1 MPDPDGSEGTSIPCY
16 FHLERLHTFACN
28 ATLPILVFH
37 TRWLTRM
44 KSWLEE
50 WGVRDL
56 GPAKTSSSGCL
67 LLLHPSSD
75 LQKAGQG
82 YLRRDP
88 DLKTG
93 AWHRADSLLFTFLR
107 KWTTLQVLP
116 VLRLVQYMENPFNF
130 SIYRKLYSFQ
140 VEKKASLH
148 TYPLVS
154 YLSLITE
161 RPQI

>member
-1 MPDPDGSEGTSIPCY
+1 MLPSLFDFPHQVTCENEVMTSRDSLPRMPDP
-16 FHLERLHTFACN
+16 
-28 ATLPILVFH
+28 
-37 TRWLTRM
+37 
-44 KSWLEE
+44 
-50 WGVRDL
+50 
-56 GPAKTSSSGCL
+56 
-67 LLLHPSSD
+67 LHPFGN
-75 LQKAGQG
+75 LRKAGQG
-82 YLRRDP
+82 SLRDV

-93 AWHRADSLLFTFLR
+93 VLFTFLR
-107 KWTTLQVLP
+107 KRTTFQVLP
-116 VLRLVQYMENPFNF
+116 VLRLVQYMGNPFNF